1 MLDDRLLPNVLDV
14 DTLRDLVARQVPVTI
29 LDVRTPAEF
38 EAAHIPGS
46 YNVPLDQFPEHARDL
61 GSVIGEP
68 VVLVCR
74 CGTRARQAAEALYE
88 AELPRLHVL
97 DGGLTAW
104 EMRGLPVTRGRQR
117 WSLERQVRGLAGVL
131 VLAGIAAGWLVW
143 PPLALLAAGVGAG
156 LAFSAITDT
165 CGLAL
170 LLGKLPYNR
179 GAGCDIGAVLHDV
192 ASRQQITST
201 APERAAFCS
210 SMRHSPVS
218 QESWS

>member
-46 YNVPLDQFPEHARDL
+46 DNMPLDQFPEHARDL

-74 CGTRARQAAEALYE
+74 SGARARQAAEALHE

-104 EMRGLPVTRGRQR
+104 ETRGLPVTRGRQR
-117 WSLERQVRGLAGVL
+117 WGLERQVRGLAGVL
-131 VLAGIAAGWLVW
+131 VLAGIAGGWLVW

-165 CGLAL
+165 CGMAL

-179 GAGCDIGAVLHDV
+179 DAGCDVGAVLRDV
-192 ASRQQITST
+192 ASRRQLTST
-201 APERAAFCS
+201 ALESAPLS
-210 SMRHSPVS
+210 SPMQHSPVS